1 MTKKKLDLP
10 KAVFH
15 PCKGHPG
22 VKYLLSAAHSPN
34 GKPERTYYIRY
45 RTPDGRQ
52 VFEKAGKLATT
63 PAKAAGVRRDR
74 SLGKELPNVVRRE
87 EKEAAKAIEA
97 GKWTF
102 NRLWEAWKA
111 DPEQGHLN
119 DDGVVDLT
127 QGKRGT
133 HHADA
138 RYRKHIAALRD
149 GEVLAK
155 GEPPR
160 LGDREPSDLKPL
172 DIDRL
177 RLYLAKDHARETT
190 LSVLNLINRIA
201 RFGYK
206 TGKCPGL
213 PFVID
218 LRKKQ
223 MGREPRIKVAPT
235 DEQIQQYIKT
245 CREWPDVQARNFQL
259 LICYTGMRRGSAWGL
274 RWEDVNLETGR
285 IVLRNTKNT
294 HDIPILLSGDAVALL
309 KDHPRTP
316 GNPYVFTG
324 AHPSGKRSDRQ
335 VEIIPRI
342 IRDAAGL
349 PKSFDPNHVWRIN
362 LATQGRRHGVDTYY
376 IQKMGGWESPA
387 MVDHYAKVNESTL
400 RNAVEMI
407 ASVLRAGDVAA
418 ETQEKSET
426 A

>member
-1 MTKKKLDLP
+1 MTNKKLDLP

-22 VKYLLSAAHSPN
+22 VKYLLSAAHSPD
-34 GKPERTYYIRY
+34 GKPERIYYIRY

-52 VFEKAGKLATT
+52 RFEKAGKLATT
-63 PAKAAGVRRDR
+63 PAKADGIRRDR
-74 SLGKELPNVVRRE
+74 SRGLELPNRDQRE
-87 EKEAAKAIEA
+87 EKEAAKAAEA
-97 GKWTF
+97 GRWTF
-102 NRLWEAWKA
+102 DKLWTAWQR

-119 DDGVVDLT
+119 EKGEVDLT

-133 HHADA
+133 HQADA
-138 RYRKHIAALRD
+138 RYRKHIAPLL
-149 GEVLAK
+149 GE
-155 GEPPR
+155 
-160 LGDREPSDLKPL
+160 REPKDLIIE

-177 RLYLAKDHARETT
+177 RHGLAKDHARETT
-190 LSVLNLINRIA
+190 RSVISLIVRIA
-201 RFGYK
+201 RYGFTKGY
-206 TGKCPGL
+206 CPGL
-213 PFVID
+213 PFIIN
-218 LRKKQ
+218 LKKKQ

-259 LICYTGMRRGSAWGL
+259 LICHTGMRRGSAWNL
-274 RWEDVNLETGR
+274 KWEDVNLETGR

-324 AHPSGKRSDRQ
+324 AHPTGKRSERQ
-335 VEIIPRI
+335 TSVIPRQ

-349 PKSFDPNHVWRIN
+349 PKTFDPNHVWRIN
-362 LATQGRRHGVDTYY
+362 LATQGRSKGIDTFY
-376 IQKMGGWESPA
+376 IQAMGGWESPA

-400 RNAVEMI
+400 RNAVEMV
-407 ASVLRAGDVAA
+407 ASVLRGKTTEVPAA
-418 ETQEKSET
+418 NEAAS
-426 A
+426 